1 VEDQDGPKEYSS
13 PLIPSANVL
22 ISPPFGGRSALT
34 TIENTLKDEVVG
46 QDRAVMSI
54 VQSLVRASTG
64 FRNTGKPIATFFF
77 SGPIGV
83 GKTETARALAKAI
96 HNDPKAWLKIDCSE
110 FGEPHT
116 VSRLLGS
123 PPGYAGSD
131 LPALLDKS
139 NVEARNWNVVVF
151 DEIEKAHPALH
162 NLLLQVMDEGTVTLT
177 RRDEGG
183 DGRVDFTSTIVIMT
197 SNIGSR
203 AVSRVLEDQQIGF
216 KGGTKGSPEE
226 VDQLINSA
234 VRREM
239 EKVFSPEFRNRISDF
254 VVFQPLGQ
262 EELCGVLDKHL
273 KKSYERFAEKGFSVQ
288 VTAKMKEFLICE
300 NNNPEMG
307 ARPLLNR
314 VDRYV
319 DGKVAELYALGE
331 IKMGDYIVADLDEHG
346 EVMFRRA
353 ERVSVTVQADF
364 KTLGKGHSKT
374 PPNPTVN

>member
-1 VEDQDGPKEYSS
+1 MEDQDGSKEFSS
-13 PLIPSANVL
+13 PLIPPANVV
-22 ISPPFGGRSALT
+22 ISPPLTGRSPLT
-34 TIENTLKDEVVG
+34 SIENILKDEVVG
-46 QDRAVMSI
+46 QDHAVKSI

-64 FRNTGKPIATFFF
+64 FRNKGRPIATLFF
-77 SGPIGV
+77 SGPSGV

-96 HNDPKAWLKIDCSE
+96 HHDPKAWLKIDCSE

-116 VSRLLGS
+116 VSRLIGS
-123 PPGYAGSD
+123 PPGYAGND
-131 LPALLDKS
+131 LPGLLDRS

-183 DGRVDFTSTIVIMT
+183 DGKVDFTSSIVIMT

-203 AVSRVLEDQQIGF
+203 VVSRLLEDQQIGF
-216 KGGTKGSPEE
+216 KGTAQGKSEE
-226 VDQLINSA
+226 VEQMIHSA

-239 EKVFSPEFRNRISDF
+239 EKIFSPEFRNRISDF

-262 EELCGVLDKHL
+262 EELFGVLNKHL
-273 KKSYERFAEKGFSVQ
+273 KKSYERFSEKRFSVQ
-288 VTAKMKEFLICE
+288 VTSKMKEFLICE

-353 ERVSVTVQADF
+353 ERVSVMVQADF
-364 KTLGKGHSKT
+364 KTLGIGLDKK
-374 PPNPTVN
+374 PQNPTVN